1 MRGIAL
7 LTTVYVVALVL
18 ALTEATR
25 GQNTQPRQQDPNAQ
39 GTQNQPGS
47 PNGPAVPGGQ
57 TGDPNRRH
65 SLRPNLDEP
74 GTRAPGSRRSAD
86 AELAGCLI
94 VDNEGEV
101 AMGQM
106 ALQRAKNDDVKQFAK
121 EMVEAHT
128 QMIEKLQKFSGQGG
142 AVNELRNATGAA
154 QTDQANAI
162 NNRTAA
168 AATEARTA
176 AGIPSQ
182 QQDQPLDH
190 VALKRELGALCKQT
204 LEREFSQK
212 SADEFDHCYM
222 GQQIGA
228 HLHAIDAMKVAQ
240 NHGSEELRQ
249 ALDEGIRTAEKH
261 LQHAKEL
268 EKRLDSK

>member
-7 LTTVYVVALVL
+7 LTTVYIFALVL
-18 ALTEATR
+18 VLAEATR
-25 GQNTQPRQQDPNAQ
+25 GQNTQPRQQDQNVQ
-39 GTQNQPGS
+39 GTQNPTGSTNAPGQQS
-47 PNGPAVPGGQ
+47 TPAGE
-57 TGDPNRRH
+57 PNRRH
-65 SLRPNLDEP
+65 SLRPNLDDP
-74 GTRAPGSRRSAD
+74 NVRAPGSRRSAD
-86 AELAGCLI
+86 GELAACLI

-106 ALQRAKNDDVKQFAK
+106 ALQRAQNDDVKKFAQ

-128 QMIEKLQKFSGQGG
+128 QMIDKLKKFAGQGG
-142 AVNELRNATGAA
+142 AVNELSNATGAA
-154 QTDQANAI
+154 QPDQANAI
-162 NNRTAA
+162 NNQTAA
-168 AATEARTA
+168 SATQTRPA
-176 AGIPSQ
+176 AGREVQ
-182 QQDQPLDH
+182 NNDGQLDH

-204 LEREFSQK
+204 LEREFAQK

-228 HLHAIDAMKVAQ
+228 HLHAIDAMRVAQ
-240 NHGSEELRQ
+240 NHGSDQLRQ
-249 ALDEGIRTAEKH
+249 VLDDGIRTAEKH